1 MIMSLRSWSGL
12 ACSAAALLIL
22 GCASPALQEP
32 TAAAASSAPAT
43 PPAASAS
50 TPPASSNAHPG
61 KAIYDRVCAACHN
74 NPEATR
80 SPGLDALRKMRFSN
94 INTALVD
101 GKMKLQAA
109 SLSDAE
115 KKTVAE
121 YLAGPEQSNDDWIAK
136 MMCPADRR
144 AVDLSPAASVSGFG
158 FDQHNQRHLT
168 QAQAG
173 LKTAD
178 FANLELSWALAF
190 PRATMMRSQPVVV
203 GNTLFLP
210 VAETMQVFAIDVGQR
225 EPCIKWVYNSGA
237 ALRSG
242 AAYGEI
248 AGRKVLVVNSAGAT
262 VHAIDALTGTKL
274 WQQSV
279 KLFSLSIGTGTPIIH
294 GDRVYVPI
302 SQYEISV
309 AHVDDYECCKTHGGV
324 TALDGK
330 TGEKLWTM
338 RPMPDAKPV
347 RDRGDGKMIWG
358 PSGAPIWNSPAVDPK
373 RGVLYVGTGEATSEP
388 AAKTTDAILAI
399 DLKDGSIRWS
409 FQATP
414 NDIYLSGCDTS
425 TVPPGAPALK
435 LGLNCPPSYSINR
448 DYDFGASVVLGKL
461 KDGREVLFAGQKSG
475 TVWALNPDTG
485 KLIWKQDGFGKG
497 SSLGGIHW
505 GIAFDGE
512 RVFAPINF
520 ANGFYPSPELQ
531 RKEQPGLHAVEA
543 STGKVL
549 WTYAAKPDC
558 SGDRPTR
565 VRNCAGGMGFSG
577 APTVID
583 GAVAQGANDGYLR
596 VFDAKS
602 GSVLFSYDTAK
613 KFSTVNGVPGEG
625 GAIDNATIVAANGQL
640 FVSSGYGMFGQPPG
654 NVLLA
659 FRPKNR

>member
-1 MIMSLRSWSGL
+1 MTMSLRSWLGL
-12 ACSAAALLIL
+12 VCSATALLVL
-22 GCASPALQEP
+22 GCASSGRQEP
-32 TAAAASSAPAT
+32 ASAGASNAPAT
-43 PPAASAS
+43 PHTSSAS
-50 TPPASSNAHPG
+50 PPPASNDGHPG

-80 SPGLDALRKMRFSN
+80 SPGLDALRQMRFSN
-94 INTALVD
+94 INHALVE

-115 KKTVAE
+115 KRAVAD
-121 YLAGPEQSNDDWIAK
+121 YLAGAEQANDAWIAK

-144 AVDLSPAASVSGFG
+144 AVDVSPAASVTGFG
-158 FDQHNQRHLT
+158 FDPRNHRHLT
-168 QAQAG
+168 QAQTG
-173 LKTAD
+173 LKTGD
-178 FANLELSWALAF
+178 FANLELAWALAF

-210 VAETMQVFAIDVGQR
+210 VAEALQVYAIDISQS
-225 EPCIKWVYNSGA
+225 EPCLKWVYNSA
-237 ALRSG
+237 SPLRSG

-248 AGRKVLVVNSAGAT
+248 AGRKVLVVNGADAT

-274 WQQSV
+274 WTQSV
-279 KLFSLSIGTGTPIIH
+279 RLFSLSIGTGTPIIH
-294 GDRVYVPI
+294 DDRVYVPI

-309 AHVDDYECCKTHGGV
+309 AHVDNFECCKTHGGV

-338 RPMPDAKPV
+338 RPMPDAQPV

-358 PSGAPIWNSPAVDPK
+358 PSGAPIWNSPAIDAE
-373 RGVLYVGTGEATSEP
+373 RGLLFVGTGEATSEP
-388 AAKTTDAILAI
+388 ATKTTDAILAV

-409 FQATP
+409 FQATA

-425 TVPPGAPALK
+425 AVPPGAPPLK
-435 LGLNCPPSYSINR
+435 LGLNCPPPHSVNR
-448 DYDFGASVVLGKL
+448 DADFGASVVLGKL
-461 KDGREVLFAGQKSG
+461 KDGRDVLFAGQKSG
-475 TVWALNPDTG
+475 TVWALNPDDG
-485 KLIWKQDGFGKG
+485 KLIWRQDSFGPG

-512 RVFAPINF
+512 RVYAPINF
-520 ANGFYPSPELQ
+520 PNGFYPSPEVQ
-531 RKEQPGLHAVEA
+531 QKEKPGIHGIDA

-549 WTYAAKPDC
+549 WTFAAEPDC
-558 SGDRPTR
+558 SVERKTR
-565 VRNCAGGMGFSG
+565 LRTCENIGFSG

-583 GAVAQGANDGYLR
+583 GAVAQGSNDGYLR

-602 GSVLFSYDTAK
+602 GAVLFSYDTAR
-613 KFSTVNGVPGEG
+613 KFSTVNGVPGGG

-659 FRPKNR
+659 FRPKGR